1 MPRWGDWNCPC
12 DITPLLSLGAKF
24 DLTLSMEE
32 TESGLRGSWEY
43 NTDLFD
49 ATTIRRMVGNFQTC
63 WRVVANPQQH
73 LAELPLLTITQ
84 RHQLLVEWNDDRLSS
99 VYPSTV

>member
-1 MPRWGDWNCPC
+1 VEALPERNLSHNPLFQVMFVLQNAPMGRLELPGDHN
-12 DITPLLSLGAKF
+12 SLERKLGRKF

-49 ATTIRRMVGNFQTC
+49 ATTIRRMVGNFHIAGGDC
-63 WRVVANPQQH
+63 R
-73 LAELPLLTITQ
+73 
-84 RHQLLVEWNDDRLSS
+84 
-99 VYPSTV
+99 

>member
-1 MPRWGDWNCPC
+1 LELEAWAR
-12 DITPLLSLGAKF
+12 F

-49 ATTIRRMVGNFQTC
+49 ATTIRRMVEFSDIAGGI
-63 WRVVANPQQH
+63 VANPQQH
-73 LAELPLLTITQ
+73 LANCLC
-84 RHQLLVEWNDDRLSS
+84 
-99 VYPSTV
+99 

>member
-1 MPRWGDWNCPC
+1 VEALQPERNLSHNPLFQVMFVLQNAPMGRLELPGVT
-12 DITPLLSLGAKF
+12 ITPLELESLGAKF

-49 ATTIRRMVGNFQTC
+49 ATTIRRMVGIFRHC
-63 WRVVANPQQH
+63 WRG
-73 LAELPLLTITQ
+73 
-84 RHQLLVEWNDDRLSS
+84 LSQ
-99 VYPSTV
+99 STAASCNL